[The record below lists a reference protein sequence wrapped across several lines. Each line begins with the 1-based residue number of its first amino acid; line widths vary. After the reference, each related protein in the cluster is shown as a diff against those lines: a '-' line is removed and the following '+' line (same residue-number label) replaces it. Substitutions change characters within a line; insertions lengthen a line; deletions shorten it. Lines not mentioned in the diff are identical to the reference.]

1 MNKFGKIQNN
11 ITKYKYYS
19 TIAFNKLYV
28 KKCPIYIS
36 KHKTNHEKEIILLV
50 ISNGG
55 GWHYVAVKKLSV
67 VLRDLTS
74 KSDGDL
80 YCLNCLHSF
89 RTTYKLQSHEN
100 YVIIKSLAVLQ

>member
-55 GWHYVAVKKLSV
+55 GWHYVAVKSYL
-67 VLRDLTS
+67 
-74 KSDGDL
+74 
-80 YCLNCLHSF
+80 
-89 RTTYKLQSHEN
+89 
-100 YVIIKSLAVLQ
+100 